1 MIDDGMMIYMY
12 FAEDDFCHF
21 LFGEFLVWQSTE
33 TSQPADL
40 PWVSWFLGINNHLFE
55 APIEAKKCLSLV
67 VISCYIMLYHVIS
80 PFVGDLNSDGGLL
93 WFTHGVTISFSV
105 STPSSSWGLT
115 ALGDVIE
122 ALSKAPNGNW
132 RMENTSGS
140 SSFSNWAESE
150 KSENP
155 FVEMFLPC
163 FAHFSHE
170 PSWLCFH
177 QFCCQLLGR
186 AQGSKNV
193 PYRNHKLTML
203 MQAWRGRG
211 VGPWMG
217 AFHMSVGIILVGTK
231 RVINYH
237 SLTYQTCCGIWICW
251 KLWKRQEIDY
261 RKQPRRA
268 FQPVNQCAN
277 VFSKELEMT
286 CKVGVFDFVIFGYSS
301 KWFAQNWIDRSIS
314 TTRLNSRLSH
324 DHVHQTCQKSNLL
337 ATWSA
342 PLWAQK
348 LGGIGVTVEP
358 ESCQPFLVA
367 FPTKQS
373 RFRRPQNFG
382 FSRKGFPFWTTLNW
396 F

>member
-1 MIDDGMMIYMY
+1 
-12 FAEDDFCHF
+12 
-21 LFGEFLVWQSTE
+21 
-33 TSQPADL
+33 
-40 PWVSWFLGINNHLFE
+40 
-55 APIEAKKCLSLV
+55 
-67 VISCYIMLYHVIS
+67 MLYHVIS
-80 PFVGDLNSDGGLL
+80 CYIPFVGDLNSDGGLL

-140 SSFSNWAESE
+140 SSLSNWAESE

-170 PSWLCFH
+170 QSWFCFH

-237 SLTYQTCCGIWICW
+237 GFWHSLTYPTCCGIWICW

-261 RKQPRRA
+261 GKQPRRA
-268 FQPVNQCAN
+268 FQPVNQC
-277 VFSKELEMT
+277 VIIFSKELEVT
-286 CKVGVFDFVIFGYSS
+286 WKVGVFDFVIFGYSS

-314 TTRLNSRLSH
+314 TTRLISRLSH

-382 FSRKGFPFWTTLNW
+382 FSRKGFPFWTILNW